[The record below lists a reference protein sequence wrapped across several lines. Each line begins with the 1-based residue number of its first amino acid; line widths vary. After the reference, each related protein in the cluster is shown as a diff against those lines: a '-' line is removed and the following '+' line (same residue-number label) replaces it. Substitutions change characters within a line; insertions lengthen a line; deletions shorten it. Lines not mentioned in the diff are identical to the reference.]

1 MKFWGGHIG
10 NTSKKPKMAA
20 FSENFLSGDD
30 FAAVL
35 AISYSYDSSTNA
47 SEAAEKITSIEK
59 DYHKCPLCCRATVKN
74 VDY

>member
-1 MKFWGGHIG
+1 
-10 NTSKKPKMAA
+10 MAA

-59 DYHKCPLCCRATVKN
+59 DYH
-74 VDY
+74 

>member
-1 MKFWGGHIG
+1 
-10 NTSKKPKMAA
+10 MAA

-35 AISYSYDSSTNA
+35 AISCSYDSSTNA

-59 DYHKCPLCCRATVKN
+59 DHKCPLCCRATVKKH
-74 VDY
+74 

>member
-1 MKFWGGHIG
+1 
-10 NTSKKPKMAA
+10 MAA

-59 DYHKCPLCCRATVKN
+59 DYHKCPVLQSHSKKR
-74 VDY
+74 